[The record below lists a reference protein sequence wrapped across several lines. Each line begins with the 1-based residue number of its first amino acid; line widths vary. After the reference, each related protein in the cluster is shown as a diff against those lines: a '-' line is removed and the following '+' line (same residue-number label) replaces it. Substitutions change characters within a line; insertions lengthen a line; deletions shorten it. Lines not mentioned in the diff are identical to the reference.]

1 MATVQTAIDLA
12 RNVYLNDSGAAVY
25 TNTRML
31 EWMKVAY
38 SDLRNA
44 LQIVND
50 QVYREI
56 TAVSYTANAA
66 TLTVSGLDKPVYLE
80 ERPSTSTSV
89 TDYRRVDERMWE
101 LGEEATENLRY
112 WSWREG
118 VISVL
123 PATTDRTVRV
133 YYDKTLTDFSAVGD
147 TVPSDGWVPYLAA
160 KASEYASFALGNPSR
175 GSFCNA
181 KAQEILDDLQRLSVK
196 KLQSLPVKRRPY
208 RGRRPFVINT

>member
-12 RNVYLNDSGAAVY
+12 RNVYLNDAGAAIY

-31 EWMKVAY
+31 EWMKLAY
-38 SDLRNA
+38 MDLKNA

-50 QVYREI
+50 QVFREI
-56 TAVSYTANAA
+56 TAVAYTANSA

-80 ERPSTSTSV
+80 ERPSTSTSA
-89 TDYRRVDERMWE
+89 TDYRRIDERMWE
-101 LGEEATENLRY
+101 LGEEASENLRY

-118 VISVL
+118 TINVL
-123 PATTDRTVRV
+123 PATTDRTVRA
-133 YYDKTLTDFSAVGD
+133 YYDKTITDFSAVGD
-147 TVPSDGWVPYLAA
+147 TIPSDRWVPYLAA
-160 KASEYASFALGNPSR
+160 KASEYAAMALGNPTRSN
-175 GSFCNA
+175 FCAA
-181 KAQEILDDLQRLSVK
+181 KAEMALDDIERLSVK